1 MPINQVKFALGVPNN
16 TTFDFTLSQL
26 IFSGEYIVGL
36 QATKVFKEI
45 SVNSLQ
51 KQKLLP
57 GRLLRDLLSLPG
69 PCESLRV
76 LNESMASVEQTYN
89 EALK

>member
-1 MPINQVKFALGVPNN
+1 MHYPDGYITNTDVINAYKPISKVPLGVPDN

-45 SVNSLQ
+45 SVNSLA
-51 KQKLLP
+51 KTEATTKETSC
-57 GRLLRDLLSLPG
+57 RDILSLPG
-69 PCESLRV
+69 SW
-76 LNESMASVEQTYN
+76 
-89 EALK
+89 